1 MIGKPSSI
9 FGIGQHCGILSSV
22 CDNHLH
28 NSHLYHI
35 GSPRHDGC
43 YLNRGTPGVWA
54 NFRPYVYEKAVWT
67 VVIKFWGCGMHYLLD
82 RPFLR
87 WTIC

>member
-1 MIGKPSSI
+1 MIGKHSSI
-9 FGIGQHCGILSSV
+9 FGMGRHGILSSP
-22 CDNHLH
+22 CGNYIH
-28 NSHLYHI
+28 NKRLYHA
-35 GSPRHDGC
+35 GLSWHDGC
-43 YLNRGTPGVWA
+43 CLNYGTPEVWA

-87 WTIC
+87 RTIC